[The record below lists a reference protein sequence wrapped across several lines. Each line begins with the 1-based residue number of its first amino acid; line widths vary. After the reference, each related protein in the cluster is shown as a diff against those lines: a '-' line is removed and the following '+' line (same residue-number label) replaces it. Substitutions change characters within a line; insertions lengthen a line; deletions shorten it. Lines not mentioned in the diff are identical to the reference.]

1 MVLPFNKADARLF
14 IKPLV
19 SLPDN
24 PLFFKRYKTSFT
36 SFTEVQLA
44 EYQSPPVN
52 LYAFTEVSQVS
63 RSSQPESGRDMVK
76 LVKPGEST
84 QASQNDAVNQ

>member
-1 MVLPFNKADARLF
+1 MVLLFNKSDGILF
-14 IKPLV
+14 RTIDFPQIIRY
-19 SLPDN
+19 
-24 PLFFKRYKTSFT
+24 FFKGIKTSFT
-36 SFTEVQLA
+36 SFTELQLA
-44 EYQSPPVN
+44 EYQSLPVN
-52 LYAFTEVSQVS
+52 LHAFTEVSQVS